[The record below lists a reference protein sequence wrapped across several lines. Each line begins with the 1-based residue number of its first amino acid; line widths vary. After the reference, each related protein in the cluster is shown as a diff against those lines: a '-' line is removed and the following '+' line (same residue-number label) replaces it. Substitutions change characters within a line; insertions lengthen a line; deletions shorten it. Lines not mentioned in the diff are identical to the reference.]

1 MPEYKNS
8 KLQKRSQTQSKSS
21 GRRRK
26 NTMRKFRR
34 GKKSRKVMRG
44 GGFMSLKSA
53 NDLRNLFKSN
63 QPLLLKLEEAIKN
76 DARNNG
82 SIDKFFD
89 NVKGTYNSLGTKTI
103 AEQHE
108 LNSNEYAELRAFLK
122 NPEQKN

>member
-1 MPEYKNS
+1 
-8 KLQKRSQTQSKSS
+8 
-21 GRRRK
+21 
-26 NTMRKFRR
+26 
-34 GKKSRKVMRG
+34 
-44 GGFMSLKSA
+44 MSLKNA
-53 NDLRNLFKSN
+53 NDLRNLFKSK

-108 LNSNEYAELRAFLK
+108 LNSNEYDDLRAFLN
-122 NPEQKN
+122 NPE